1 MVIVVWWVLCVCS
14 SVNSTPM
21 HCFVSHGNLVNTN
34 TMESYKK
41 LDKDQILQD
50 SGKQVKWSVGECS
63 ACIEGKAPVLLLVR
77 RIITP
82 KGSLCL
88 SVFLFHL
95 LF

>member
-1 MVIVVWWVLCVCS
+1 
-14 SVNSTPM
+14 M

-63 ACIEGKAPVLLLVR
+63 AYVEGKAPVLLLVR

-82 KGSLCL
+82 KGPLCL